1 MTPAISAALAAIVL
15 AVPGAAVA
23 NERDDAL
30 SSLPASA
37 WPASITRLDR
47 SVSELRRNVSE
58 VDRTTSEGS
67 QTVISLA
74 SDVLFAFDK
83 ATISERARDKI
94 DELVAE
100 VPKGAEVQV
109 HGHTDSIGSA
119 AYNQELSEKRAR
131 AVAEVIESVRSDLR
145 LQVKGFGKDRPVE
158 SNDEP
163 AGRALNRRV
172 EIRYSG

>member
-1 MTPAISAALAAIVL
+1 MRVRRDTVSTMSDVLRDLARALAAADPVETRVLIAATPPELAEDLLTVL
-15 AVPGAAVA
+15 ATTAAGG
-23 NERDDAL
+23 
-30 SSLPASA
+30 SSLATELL
-37 WPASITRLDR
+37 IERLD
-47 SVSELRRNVSE
+47 
-58 VDRTTSEGS
+58 
-67 QTVISLA
+67 
-74 SDVLFAFDK
+74 
-83 ATISERARDKI
+83 
-94 DELVAE
+94 VAE